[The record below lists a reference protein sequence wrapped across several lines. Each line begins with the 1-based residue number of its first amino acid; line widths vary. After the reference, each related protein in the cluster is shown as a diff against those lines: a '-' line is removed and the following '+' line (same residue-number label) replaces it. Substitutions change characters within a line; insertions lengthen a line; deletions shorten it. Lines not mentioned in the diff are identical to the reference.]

1 MDDLGL
7 VSAGDGMSFGSQLAR
22 EGPDPSTQR
31 LPVTLLLVARMVP
44 MEET

>member
-7 VSAGDGMSFGSQLAR
+7 VSAGDGTSFGSQLTG

-31 LPVTLLLVARMVP
+31 LLVTLLLVARMVP